1 MQWFKDP
8 QRDSRYDIRAAQ
20 QALVHAGYPPAHAQA
35 NLAAYLRRVRTAL
48 TGAGDAALAGILT
61 VAAMAASVL
70 LMLTLAL
77 EVVVRRWG
85 LGGED
90 FAFDYRHAD
99 APLLPNIMPEAAFA
113 LMAFGLL
120 GAGAALGIRRR
131 WRRAGVLRAF
141 RRQPPPRIAPPVC
154 LGAAGLLLL
163 VAGLTVLVGLWLIVA
178 GPVSGVPQVT
188 AFGVYLWSPLL
199 GTLGR
204 ALVVLGIPLGA
215 VAFTAWFPV
224 LYAWALP
231 RVSTVDAA
239 AYARPMIEREAAR
252 QAADASDFYRRSS
265 YDPGPWADQADR
277 AEREVYRRSF
287 HTRSQP
293 PGTPRR
299 AGRLPG
305 SYRHTRPL
313 PQRLWRY
320 LLLTGGVSI
329 VVWLIALQP
338 VWEYPE
344 AVFTGWY
351 RFYGA
356 PSFRTPELWVV
367 VIGAPTGLALG
378 LGLSWLYAR
387 YMEGW

>member
-8 QRDSRYDIRAAQ
+8 QHDSAYDMRAAQ
-20 QALVHAGYPPAHAQA
+20 QALVHAGHLPAQA
-35 NLAAYLRRVRTAL
+35 QSDLAAYVRRVRVAL
-48 TGAGDAALAGILT
+48 TGAGDTALAGILT
-61 VAAMAASVL
+61 VAIMAASVL
-70 LMLTLAL
+70 LMLTLSL

-113 LMAFGLL
+113 LMALGAV
-120 GAGAALGIRRR
+120 GAGAALGIRHR

-163 VAGLTVLVGLWLIVA
+163 AAGLTVLVGLWLIVA

-188 AFGVYLWSPLL
+188 AFGIYLWSPLL

-215 VAFTAWFPV
+215 LAVTAWFPV
-224 LYAWALP
+224 LYAWVLP

-239 AYARPMIEREAAR
+239 AHARPIIERETAR
-252 QAADASDFYRRSS
+252 QVADASEFYRRGSQS
-265 YDPGPWADQADR
+265 RGPWTDQADR
-277 AEREVYRRSF
+277 ARREVYRRSF
-287 HTRSQP
+287 RARSQP
-293 PGTPRR
+293 EIPPPHG
-299 AGRLPG
+299 GRLPG
-305 SYRHTRPL
+305 SYGHSQPL
-313 PQRLWRY
+313 SQRLWRY
-320 LLLTGGVSI
+320 FLLTGGVSI

-344 AVFTGWY
+344 AILTGWY

-367 VIGAPTGLALG
+367 VIGVPAGLG
-378 LGLSWLYAR
+378 LGLGLTWLYAR

>member
-1 MQWFKDP
+1 MQWITDP
-8 QRDSRYDIRAAQ
+8 RHDSRFDTRAAQ
-20 QALVHAGYPPAHAQA
+20 QALVHAGYPPAQA
-35 NLAAYLRRVRTAL
+35 RTDLAAYLRRVRVAL
-48 TGAGDAALAGILT
+48 SNAGDTTLAGILT
-61 VAAMAASVL
+61 VATMAASVL
-70 LMLTLAL
+70 LMLTLSL

-90 FAFDYRHAD
+90 FAFDYRYAH

-224 LYAWALP
+224 LYAWVLP

-239 AYARPMIEREAAR
+239 AYARPIIERETAR
-252 QAADASDFYRRSS
+252 QVADASDFYRRNS
-265 YDPGPWADQADR
+265 YSRGPWTDQADR
-277 AEREVYRRSF
+277 SEREVYRRSF
-287 HTRSQP
+287 RARSQP
-293 PGTPRR
+293 EGTPSRV
-299 AGRLPG
+299 GRLPG
-305 SYRHTRPL
+305 FYEHTRPL

-344 AVFTGWY
+344 AVLTGWY

-378 LGLSWLYAR
+378 LGLTWLYAR